1 MIICLCK
8 NVSDRQIRE
17 MAAQGASPREI
28 LHKSQAGTCCGACT
42 VEVQDLARHCRKQ
55 IISKPTDDK
64 DS

>member
-17 MAAQGASPREI
+17 MADQGASPREV

-42 VEVQDLARHCRKQ
+42 MEVQDLVRRCRRQ
-55 IISKPTDDK
+55 GSHKPSDDK
-64 DS
+64 ES

>member
-17 MAAQGASPREI
+17 MADQGASMRDV

-42 VEVQDLARHCRKQ
+42 VEVQDLVRRCRRQ
-55 IISKPTDDK
+55 VATPADDK
-64 DS
+64 ES